1 MHIIRERRIHVLVFN
16 VLIPKKKKKSIK
28 RLEPELAESSQ
39 HFQKVPMNKVI
50 DKRRQIA
57 IFTLFSRCVS
67 GGVGG

>member
-16 VLIPKKKKKSIK
+16 VLIPKKKNIK

-57 IFTLFSRCVS
+57 MFTLFSRCVS